1 MRPLPS
7 NAPSELC
14 APGCTAGVRC
24 WRQSCGQ
31 KAAPHRE
38 RGASHDCPDRRSIRP
53 CRRRRSDEPRGG
65 DANGTAA
72 AGRLSRQSSPGRPV
86 SAPRGTVIGVAAA
99 LSILTGAAATWRSL
113 RVDHARPELVTRP
126 QPTVPRSGRERRPG
140 FRHTGSGWRDRRA
153 TRFRRQ
159 RRDTAGGCSTRCS
172 FAPARTGGEA
182 GGVHRTTGSREPSD
196 LREWRD
202 RPYGSRTLGACRI
215 RTRHLGRGRKK
226 SRPGGRPRRPG
237 RRTSRYPGRHQFLEF
252 VIIFTEQT
260 MKNRAIRSCC
270 WLGFRRPPRPRPLTP
285 SASGR
290 TRPTIS
296 PASPRWSARGS

>member
-1 MRPLPS
+1 MT
-7 NAPSELC
+7 APTDVPF
-14 APGCTAGVRC
+14 APADGGEVMSPEAVT
-24 WRQSCGQ
+24 QM
-31 KAAPHRE
+31 E
-38 RGASHDCPDRRSIRP
+38 RRLL
-53 CRRRRSDEPRGG
+53 
-65 DANGTAA
+65 DAFSQHHHQ
-72 AGRLSRQSSPGRPV
+72 AGRFRRHAV
-86 SAPRGTVIGVAAA
+86 RWIGVAAA

-113 RVDHARPELVTRP
+113 RVDHARPELVTR
-126 QPTVPRSGRERRPG
+126 RAAHGAASGRERRPG

-252 VIIFTEQT
+252 VDHLHGADNEKSRDRVPAAGWVFV
-260 MKNRAIRSCC
+260 A
-270 WLGFRRPPRPRPLTP
+270 RRGPDL
-285 SASGR
+285 
-290 TRPTIS
+290 
-296 PASPRWSARGS
+296 